1 MKTTER
7 EMTAFQY
14 LAGYINTTLQK
25 EINSNKKGSD
35 LELSERVK
43 MWLILQAY
51 QFQDIRQLK

>member
-1 MKTTER
+1 
-7 EMTAFQY
+7 MTAFQY